1 MEALLIS
8 MSGLEKLFLACALF
22 GGILFVIRM
31 VLLFIGGSADIDTD
45 VDIGGDVDFGG
56 DVDIDMEVDVDV
68 DADVGVEADV
78 GDGEVALQDSTASF
92 RLLTFQ
98 GLTGFFMMFG
108 LVGLALTR
116 QTKVSEPWAIVG
128 AFIWGLLTLWVIA
141 KMFQFMKSLQSSGT
155 IDMRNAVGQEG
166 TVYLT
171 IPAGG
176 TGKAQV
182 AIQDRLRV
190 LDAVTQDGEKLK
202 TGEPIRVVRVKGDNV
217 LIVERAEP

>member
-56 DVDIDMEVDVDV
+56 DVDIDMDVDVDV

-116 QTKVSEPWAIVG
+116 QTKVSEPWAIAG
-128 AFIWGLLTLWVIA
+128 ALIWGLLTLWVIA
-141 KMFQFMKSLQSSGT
+141 KMFQFMKNLQSSGT

-171 IPAGG
+171 IPSGG

-217 LIVERAEP
+217 LIVEKAEP